1 MRHSR
6 IIDDLAESLGSQ
18 AELARRIG
26 VDDTQVCKWKDRG
39 IPARYWPC
47 IVAVARARR
56 YPLTINDVVAGSPLP
71 LAKPRA
77 A

>member
-1 MRHSR
+1 VRHSK
-6 IIDDLAESLGSQ
+6 IIDDLAAILGSQ
-18 AELARRIG
+18 AKLARRIG

-39 IPARYWPC
+39 IPARYWPH

-56 YPLTINDVVAGSPLP
+56 YPLTIKDVVEGSPLP